1 MKALRSFLV
10 LAVSCATQGGGS
22 SGVSNVPSAG
32 DGPFRPLVSAELSVY
47 SLPPYVFS
55 NSSAMYREPSVVG
68 TSSDPTSAQ
77 VWMYAVAT
85 SKGADVIVRT
95 SADDARSFYADV
107 GDTHTYPQHVPAVV
121 LTADQAWEGEDLSG
135 PSALLTGGQVY
146 LYYSAAGGIGLAMAT
161 DGLTFMKVAGPVLA
175 PDPTMA
181 WETSGPHAPTVAIFP
196 DGSWHMLYGA
206 GDSIGEA
213 TSSDGQTW
221 TRVASNPVLSPSP
234 TVDPS
239 TLAPGV
245 QPPFDEGRVDHPVMS
260 PQTDIDGRL
269 QVRVLYA
276 GYGPAPGA
284 DAGTSLPA
292 SAIGL
297 AGRYGTSGPLSRQ
310 AVPVY
315 TVGLH
320 EAAPAFFEY
329 SGGSLLYVQEDN
341 PALSETMPYTAI
353 AAAYAPAD
361 GSLPPPMA
369 YPSSP

>member
-1 MKALRSFLV
+1 MKPLRGLLV

-32 DGPFRPLVSAELSVY
+32 DGPFRPLTTAELSVY
-47 SLPPYVFS
+47 SLAPYVFS
-55 NSSAMYREPSVVG
+55 NPAPMYREPSVVG
-68 TSSDPTSAQ
+68 TTANPASTQ

-85 SKGADVIVRT
+85 SMGADVIVRT
-95 SADDARSFYADV
+95 SADDARSFYADL
-107 GDTHTYPQHVPAVV
+107 GDTHSYPQHAPAIV
-121 LTADQAWEGEDLSG
+121 LKADQSWEGPNLSG
-135 PSALLTGGQVY
+135 PAALLSGGQVL
-146 LYYSAAGGIGLAMAT
+146 LYYSAAQTSPGSGGIGLATST
-161 DGLTFMKVAGPVLA
+161 DGLTFTKVAGPVLA

-181 WETSGPHAPTVAIFP
+181 WETTAPHAPTVSIFP

-245 QPPFDEGRVDHPVMS
+245 QPPFDEARVDDPVMA
-260 PQTDIDGRL
+260 PQTDLDGRL
-269 QVRVLYA
+269 QVRVLYT
-276 GYGPAPGA
+276 GYALAAP
-284 DAGTSLPA
+284 DAGASTPLP

-297 AGRYGTSGPLSRQ
+297 AGRYGTSGSLSRQ
-310 AVPVY
+310 AAPVY
-315 TVGLH
+315 TVSLH

-329 SGGSLLYVQEDN
+329 SGGSLLYVQQDN
-341 PALSETMPYTAI
+341 PALSATMPYTAI

-361 GSLPPPMA
+361 E
-369 YPSSP
+369 

>member
-1 MKALRSFLV
+1 MKLLRPLLV

-32 DGPFRPLVSAELSVY
+32 DGPFRPLASAELSVY
-47 SLPPYVFS
+47 SVAPYVFS
-55 NSSAMYREPSVVG
+55 NPTAMYREPSVVG

-85 SKGADVIVRT
+85 SMGADVIVRT
-95 SADDARSFYADV
+95 SADDARSFYADL
-107 GDTHTYPQHVPAVV
+107 GDTHSYPQHAPAVV
-121 LTADQAWEGEDLSG
+121 LTADQAWEGKDLSG

-146 LYYSAAGGIGLAMAT
+146 LYYSAAGGIGLAT
-161 DGLTFMKVAGPVLA
+161 SSDGLTFMKVPGPVLA
-175 PDPTMA
+175 PDSTMA
-181 WETSGPHAPTVAIFP
+181 WETTNPHAPTVAIFP

-221 TRVASNPVLSPSP
+221 TRIESNPVLSPSP

-245 QPPFDEGRVDHPVMS
+245 LPPFDEEGVDHPVMS
-260 PQTDIDGRL
+260 PQTDLDGRL
-269 QVRVLYA
+269 QVRVLYT
-276 GYGPAPGA
+276 GYGPAPT
-284 DAGTSLPA
+284 DAGTSPPA
-292 SAIGL
+292 SGIGL

-310 AVPVY
+310 AAPVY

-341 PALSETMPYTAI
+341 PSLSVTMPYTAI

-361 GSLPPPMA
+361 GSLPPPLP